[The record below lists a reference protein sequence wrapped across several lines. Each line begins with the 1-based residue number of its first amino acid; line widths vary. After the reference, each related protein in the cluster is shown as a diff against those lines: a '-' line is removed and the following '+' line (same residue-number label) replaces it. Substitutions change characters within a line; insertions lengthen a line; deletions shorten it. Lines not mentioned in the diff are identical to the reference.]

1 MFERNNLE
9 FSIVTRL
16 QTLQRKTRI
25 QRWKYVIVAVL
36 MSLAG
41 IGVTLSTTSHS
52 MPAVTQLIEDSAVP
66 FSSTSA
72 SQTPDIDYF
81 GVILALDEVRNEAF
95 RSRNLDA
102 LLMVSA
108 HNSPQ
113 LLRDQKML
121 KRIIDKNLTVEFAL
135 VTLISVEPIP
145 TSSSDEVLLKVKDQ
159 RENLLRDWN
168 VKLIRQSDGSWRYFE
183 VTSIPLSVQI
193 EDPDE

>member
-1 MFERNNLE
+1 
-9 FSIVTRL
+9 
-16 QTLQRKTRI
+16 
-25 QRWKYVIVAVL
+25 

-41 IGVTLSTTSHS
+41 IGVTLSNTSHS
-52 MPAVTQLIEDSAVP
+52 MPVVTQLIEDSAVP
-66 FSSTSA
+66 LSSTSA
-72 SQTPDIDYF
+72 SQTPDVDYF
-81 GVILALDEVRNEAF
+81 AVILALDELRTEAF

-108 HNSPQ
+108 QDSPQ
-113 LLRDQKML
+113 LLRDQEML
-121 KRIIDKNLTVEFAL
+121 RRIIEKNLTVEFAL
-135 VTLISVEPIP
+135 VTLISVEPIS

>member
-1 MFERNNLE
+1 
-9 FSIVTRL
+9 
-16 QTLQRKTRI
+16 
-25 QRWKYVIVAVL
+25 

-41 IGVTLSTTSHS
+41 IGVTLSNTSHS
-52 MPAVTQLIEDSAVP
+52 MPVVTQLIEDSAVP
-66 FSSTSA
+66 LSSTSA
-72 SQTPDIDYF
+72 SQTPDVDYF
-81 GVILALDEVRNEAF
+81 AVILALDELRTEAF

-108 HNSPQ
+108 QDSPQ
-113 LLRDQKML
+113 LLRDQEML
-121 KRIIDKNLTVEFAL
+121 RRIIEKNLTVEFAL
-135 VTLISVEPIP
+135 VTLISVEPIS

-159 RENLLRDWN
+159 RENIERDWN